1 MNVKP
6 SVRSG
11 NRWYSYY
18 DYRQTKR
25 EANKR
30 AKELRK
36 QDVNII
42 LRKQK
47 DSGGSVV
54 WLLYMCKKRR

>member
-11 NRWYSYY
+11 NRWYSFY
-18 DYRQTKR
+18 DYVQTKR

-36 QDVNII
+36 QGMNII

-47 DSGGSVV
+47 SGGSVV
-54 WLLYMCKKRR
+54 WLLYMCKKRS